1 MSSEEKKRKIEQSS
15 SSSSS
20 HRKKGHGKGSSN
32 TSRRHV
38 QKITKTEEQQQTVT
52 QEHIYPTTLREVLNY
67 RQTGRKEDVPDD
79 LSWHT
84 CDQGCTVLEED
95 NLFYKYLNQ
104 NVFTAHPSRWLLG
117 FNYLGYTDWQA
128 TVIASQIT
136 PFHPAEERLKLVGKL
151 SDKREDTT
159 KVIKELETFAE
170 LETMYNELRKRMDIQ

>member
-1 MSSEEKKRKIEQSS
+1 MGNEETKRNIEQTSSS

-20 HRKKGHGKGSSN
+20 HRKKGHGKGASN

-38 QKITKTEEQQQTVT
+38 EKTTKTEEQQQTVI
-52 QEHIYPTTLREVLNY
+52 QVHNYPTTLREMINY
-67 RQTGRKEDVPDD
+67 RQTGKKKDVPDD

-84 CDQGCTVLEED
+84 CDQSCTQPEEN

-104 NVFTAHPSRWLLG
+104 SVCTGHPSRWLLG

-136 PFHPAEERLKLVGKL
+136 PFHPAEERLKLVGNFL
-151 SDKREDTT
+151 IKR
-159 KVIKELETFAE
+159 KIPPK
-170 LETMYNELRKRMDIQ
+170 